1 MKVVIRV
8 DSSHPMGSGHLVR
21 CRTLAEELRLRGA
34 DVRFIC
40 RDHPGNLVHLLT
52 RSAFSVTV
60 LPGPPLCESTAED
73 YTQWLGVSSETDA
86 AETIEAL
93 EGEIPDWLIVDH
105 YGLDRSWQEK
115 LRPQVNKIL
124 VIDDLAN
131 RPHDCDVLLDQ
142 NYQLPNHSYEKLV
155 PNDCQLLLGCHYA
168 LLSPEYW
175 QYRQTLASR
184 NGKLE
189 RVLIFLGGTDPQ
201 NITGKVLS
209 ALSAPEFAFL
219 HLDVVVGSSNP
230 HKLLLQQQIQQRP
243 RTNFYENL
251 PHLAQLMA
259 HADLAIGAGGTT
271 TWERLCL
278 GLPSLVISIAEN
290 QVPACLA
297 LSDVGA
303 IIYLGT
309 ANTVKIEDIQ
319 NSISSLF
326 HNTDTLEKIS
336 YGCRHY
342 VDGLGAKRLAQY
354 LKPTHQNQLRLRR
367 ARITDKWFYY
377 AWVNDIE
384 VRRQSFNSKPIS
396 WEEHEAWFDKK
407 IADND
412 CYLCVLEASDLP
424 IGQIRFDLKDEEAL
438 IDYSLDTLVRGRG
451 WATSLVKMGVDT
463 LDSLK
468 PKYLRADVK
477 SDNPA
482 SSAVFLRLGFQEE
495 DPSFNQNLQSEP
507 SIRTFRLPFYPT
519 VKVG

>member
-1 MKVVIRV
+1 
-8 DSSHPMGSGHLVR
+8 
-21 CRTLAEELRLRGA
+21 
-34 DVRFIC
+34 
-40 RDHPGNLVHLLT
+40 
-52 RSAFSVTV
+52 
-60 LPGPPLCESTAED
+60 
-73 YTQWLGVSSETDA
+73 
-86 AETIEAL
+86 
-93 EGEIPDWLIVDH
+93 
-105 YGLDRSWQEK
+105 
-115 LRPQVNKIL
+115 
-124 VIDDLAN
+124 
-131 RPHDCDVLLDQ
+131 
-142 NYQLPNHSYEKLV
+142 
-155 PNDCQLLLGCHYA
+155 
-168 LLSPEYW
+168 
-175 QYRQTLASR
+175 
-184 NGKLE
+184 
-189 RVLIFLGGTDPQ
+189 
-201 NITGKVLS
+201 
-209 ALSAPEFAFL
+209 
-219 HLDVVVGSSNP
+219 
-230 HKLLLQQQIQQRP
+230 
-243 RTNFYENL
+243 
-251 PHLAQLMA
+251 
-259 HADLAIGAGGTT
+259 
-271 TWERLCL
+271 
-278 GLPSLVISIAEN
+278 
-290 QVPACLA
+290 
-297 LSDVGA
+297 
-303 IIYLGT
+303 
-309 ANTVKIEDIQ
+309 
-319 NSISSLF
+319 SLF

-342 VDGLGAKRLAQY
+342 VDGLGAKRLAEY